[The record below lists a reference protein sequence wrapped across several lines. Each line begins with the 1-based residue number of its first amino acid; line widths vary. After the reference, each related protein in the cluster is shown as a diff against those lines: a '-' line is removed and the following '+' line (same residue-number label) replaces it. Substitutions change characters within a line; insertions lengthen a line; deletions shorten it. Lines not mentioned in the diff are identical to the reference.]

1 MPQKEFRHLAF
12 TWNNYQDVDWK
23 DILVKAV
30 TNLNVNY
37 IIFGREVAPTTG
49 TPHLQGYMQ
58 FEKKKYFSTIVKY
71 LPGCHISK
79 AFGSS
84 QDNINYCNKLDTE
97 YYEWGIVRSI
107 ARGRAKQQADWD
119 FLLSK
124 AEKGDLTY
132 IRENHPREFLI
143 YFNTFNKIKLANLHP
158 EPVVRKCYWLFGKPG
173 IGKSRVCQQ
182 IWPDAYW
189 KAANKWWDGYSG
201 QQCVV
206 LDDLGTDHLSEYL
219 KRWADRYKVSGEIK
233 GGGIGLTYDTFV
245 VTSNFHPRDLF
256 ASIPEPT
263 REAIQRRFLVVEIV
277 GYSGDQC
284 FAVDPADPDEE
295 VPLDYLLSPDFES
308 GMTYKDWFRNVTFY

>member
-1 MPQKEFRHLAF
+1 MTQKEFRHLAF
-12 TWNNYQDVDWK
+12 TWNNYQEYDWK

-97 YYEWGIVRSI
+97 CYEWGIVRSI

-124 AEKGDLTY
+124 AEVGDLTY
-132 IRENHPREFLI
+132 IRENHPREYLI
-143 YFNTFNKIKLANLHP
+143 YYNIFNKISLANLKP
-158 EPVVRKCYWLFGKPG
+158 QPVTRKCYWLYGKPG
-173 IGKSRVCQQ
+173 VGKSRVCQQ
-182 IWPDAYW
+182 LWPGAYW
-189 KAANKWWDGYSG
+189 KAANKWWDGYTQEST
-201 QQCVV
+201 VI

-219 KRWADRYKVSGEIK
+219 KRWADRYKVSGEVK
-233 GGGIGLTYDTFV
+233 GGGIALSYDVFV
-245 VTSNFHPRDLF
+245 ITSNFHPSELF
-256 ASIPEPT
+256 AQVPQVT
-263 REAIQRRFLVVEIV
+263 KEAILRRFEVIEVL
-277 GYSGDQC
+277 GYSGQQC
-284 FAVDPADPDEE
+284 FVADPQCPGEE
-295 VPLDYLLSPDFES
+295 VDISYLVDSDPMGL
-308 GMTYKDWFRNVTFY
+308 TWFNDVKFY